1 MKKFFSLVLGA
12 ILVAGFASCNN
23 EEPTV
28 KGGEAEGEQ
37 VYLSF
42 KVQSGDGTR
51 SATTDGGE
59 YVSTD
64 SVEVGTD
71 AENAISTCQI
81 FLASTDGKL
90 KVIANQIDKA
100 TTDTYVASFNSK
112 DLKPEEVYRVYIV
125 CNTSL
130 DDLDTNALYST
141 VKGGALAEDILTAD
155 GQPANA
161 GHFWMTNAED
171 DAAIEVTM
179 PDDVTL
185 SQHNVKTNPL
195 NLGVFNVERTV
206 ARVDY
211 KAVKPENNYPSLDGE
226 LNIQLVAAAPVNMNN
241 NFYLWKRVSMDG
253 TMNGAVRGGRENKSN
268 WVVGY
273 DYDAKLSYTGGAYN
287 AMLYP
292 MTDLSTLQWT
302 DLNTLSVS
310 DNYGDKSYKVWRY
323 LTENII
329 PPVVHTSGDGI
340 TRSYENQKN
349 GITTGI
355 VFKARLTAT
364 TASLQASMAAGKT
377 IYIFDNV
384 CYGTWDDVK
393 ATVANPGSDE
403 KKIALLAGYNR
414 ACAGVAAGEEPSAAA
429 MANGGFIG
437 YTPVPGQNYCECLYY
452 YWVRHND
459 NFDNRVMG
467 NMEFDIVRNNV
478 YKLAV
483 TNISKYGHP
492 TSSTDPDPDPVD
504 PNDPDETNDYYFK
517 VVVKVAKWVVRLN
530 NIEF

>member
-1 MKKFFSLVLGA
+1 MKKFFSLILGA
-12 ILVAGFASCNN
+12 ILVGGFASCNN
-23 EEPTV
+23 DDLTV

-42 KVQSGDGTR
+42 KVQNGVDTR
-51 SATTDGGE
+51 SATTENGE

-71 AENAISTCQI
+71 AENAISSCQI
-81 FLASTDGKL
+81 FLASTDGSL

-112 DLKPEEVYRVYIV
+112 DLVPEATYHVYIV
-125 CNTSL
+125 CNTTVDNL
-130 DDLDTNALYST
+130 NTDALYST
-141 VKGGALAEDILTAD
+141 VKGAPLAEDLLTAE

-161 GHFWMTNAED
+161 GHFWMTNAD
-171 DAAIEVTM
+171 DDTAIEFTM
-179 PDDVTL
+179 PDARTL
-185 SQHNVKTNPL
+185 AQYNVKTNPL
-195 NLGVFNVERTV
+195 NLGIFNVERTV

-211 KAVKPENNYPSLDGE
+211 KAEKAENKYPSLDGQ
-226 LNIQLVAAAPVNMNN
+226 LNIQLVAAAPVNMNK
-241 NFYLWKRVSMDG
+241 NFYMWKRVSMTG
-253 TMNGAVRGGRENKSN
+253 TMTDAVRGGREKASN

-273 DYDAKLSYTGGAYN
+273 DYEAKLDYTGGAYN

-292 MTDLSTLQWT
+292 MTDLSTLNWT
-302 DLNTLSVS
+302 DLNTLTT
-310 DNYGDKSYKVWRY
+310 DDKYEGDYKVWRY

-329 PPVVHTSGDGI
+329 PPVIGGSGDGLVP
-340 TRSYENQKN
+340 SYANQKN

-355 VFKARLTAT
+355 VFKARLTAAPG
-364 TASLQASMAAGKT
+364 TALAASMAAGKT

-393 ATVANPGSDE
+393 ATIANPAGDA

-414 ACAGVAAGEEPSAAA
+414 ACAGLADGVEPNAEAKA
-429 MANGGFIG
+429 KGGFIG
-437 YTPVPGQNYCECLYY
+437 YSPVDGNYECLYY

-459 NFDNRVMG
+459 NGDNRVMG
-467 NMEFDIVRNNV
+467 HMEFDIVRNNV

-492 TSSTDPDPDPVD
+492 TNTTDPDPDPVD

>member
-1 MKKFFSLVLGA
+1 MKKFFSLILGA
-12 ILVAGFASCNN
+12 ILVGGFASCNN
-23 EEPTV
+23 DDVTV

-42 KVQSGDGTR
+42 KVQNGVDTR
-51 SATTDGGE
+51 SATTEDGE

-71 AENAISTCQI
+71 AENAIATCQI
-81 FLASTDGKL
+81 FLASTDGSL

-112 DLKPEEVYRVYIV
+112 DLVPEATYRVYIV
-125 CNTSL
+125 CNTTVDNL
-130 DDLDTNALYST
+130 NTDALYST
-141 VKGGALAEDILTAD
+141 VKGAPLAEDLLEQD
-155 GQPANA
+155 GQPACA
-161 GHFWMTNAED
+161 GKFWMTNAD
-171 DAAIEVTM
+171 DDTAIEFTM
-179 PDDVTL
+179 PDARTL
-185 SQHNVKTNPL
+185 AQYNVKTNPL
-195 NLGVFNVERTV
+195 NLGIFNVERTV

-211 KAVKPENNYPSLDGE
+211 KAEKANNIYPSLDGQ

-241 NFYLWKRVSMDG
+241 DFYMWKRVSMTG
-253 TMNGAVRGGRENKSN
+253 TMTDAVRGGRERASN

-273 DYDAKLSYTGGAYN
+273 DYADKLDYTGGAYG

-292 MTDLSTLQWT
+292 MTDLSTLNWT
-302 DLNTLSVS
+302 NLNSLEKP
-310 DNYGDKSYKVWRY
+310 DNYEGDYKVWRY

-329 PPVVHTSGDGI
+329 PPVMGGSGDGLVP
-340 TRSYENQKN
+340 SYANQKN

-355 VFKARLTAT
+355 VFKARLTANDGT
-364 TASLQASMAAGKT
+364 PLAASMAAGKT

-393 ATVANPGSDE
+393 AAIADPAGDA

-414 ACAGVAAGEEPSAAA
+414 ACAGLDDGVEPDAAA
-429 MANGGFIG
+429 KANGGFLG
-437 YTPVPGQNYCECLYY
+437 YTPVDGNYECLYY

-467 NMEFDIVRNNV
+467 HMEFDIVRNNV

-492 TSSTDPDPDPVD
+492 ANTTDPDPDPVD

>member
-1 MKKFFSLVLGA
+1 MKKFFSLILGA
-12 ILVAGFASCNN
+12 ILVGGFASCNN
-23 EEPTV
+23 DDPTV

-42 KVQSGDGTR
+42 KVQNGVDTR
-51 SATTDGGE
+51 SATTENGE

-71 AENAISTCQI
+71 AENAISSCQI
-81 FLASTDGKL
+81 FLAATDGSL

-112 DLKPEEVYRVYIV
+112 DLVPEATYHVYII
-125 CNTSL
+125 CNTTVDNL
-130 DDLDTNALYST
+130 NTDALYST
-141 VKGGALAEDILTAD
+141 VKGAPLAEDLLTAE

-161 GHFWMTNAED
+161 GHFWMTNAD
-171 DAAIEVTM
+171 DDTAIEFTM
-179 PDDVTL
+179 PDARTL
-185 SQHNVKTNPL
+185 AQYNVKTNPL
-195 NLGVFNVERTV
+195 NLGIFNVERTV

-211 KAVKPENNYPSLDGE
+211 KAEKADNKYPSLDGQ

-241 NFYLWKRVSMDG
+241 DFYMWKRVSMDG
-253 TMNGAVRGGRENKSN
+253 TMNGAVRGGRERASN

-273 DYDAKLSYTGGAYN
+273 DYADKLAYTGGAY
-287 AMLYP
+287 APMLYP
-292 MTDLSTLQWT
+292 MTELSTLNWT
-302 DLNTLSVS
+302 DLNTLTT
-310 DNYGDKSYKVWRY
+310 DDKYEGDYKVWRY

-329 PPVVHTSGDGI
+329 PPVITGSGDGLVP
-340 TRSYENQKN
+340 SYANQKN

-355 VFKARLTAT
+355 VFKARLTAAPGSALET
-364 TASLQASMAAGKT
+364 SMAAGKT

-393 ATVANPGSDE
+393 ATIANPAGDA

-414 ACAGVAAGEEPSAAA
+414 ACAGLADGVEPNAEAKA
-429 MANGGFIG
+429 KGGFIG
-437 YTPVPGQNYCECLYY
+437 YSPVDGNYECLYY

-459 NFDNRVMG
+459 NGDNHVMG
-467 NMEFDIVRNNV
+467 RMEFDIVRNNV

-492 TSSTDPDPDPVD
+492 TKSTDPDPDPVD